1 MIPMNS
7 DLDLDPIAAEALRDV
22 FATRF
27 ELHPLSVSPDEIP
40 QATGDALWLIGSVNL
55 EGKQVRGS
63 VQLQVSEG
71 LMDQLNT
78 SLGDCSDDP
87 AIRESE
93 LADLAGEL
101 CNMVAG
107 RIGAGLAAA
116 GHLFTLSTP
125 EVCRGRA
132 LEMSTDADKEC
143 SCTGWTC
150 AGGTLTLKISIQ

>member
-22 FATRF
+22 FTSRF
-27 ELHPLSVSPDEIP
+27 EPQLVRVSLDEIP
-40 QATGDALWLIGSVNL
+40 EAPGDTSWLISTVNL
-55 EGKQVRGS
+55 EGSQARGS
-63 VQLQVSEG
+63 VHLQVSES
-71 LMDQLNT
+71 LMDLLNK

-87 AIRESE
+87 SERENE
-93 LADLAGEL
+93 RADLAGEL

-107 RIGAGLAAA
+107 RIGAGLATA

-125 EVCRGRA
+125 DVYRGRA
-132 LEMSTDADKEC
+132 LETGTDADKWG

-150 AGGTLTLKISIQ
+150 AGGTLTLKILIQ